1 MRRELKLKLLP
12 NNQVS
17 LFTQWVNRASEER
30 FLPRPDYSREPEYIK
45 EYHRSGQ
52 AKFDRDRKKTHETIR
67 IPYYKADGSLKFRLL
82 RRELPVE
89 SGKDIRTQLGSPR
102 RDLDITRKS
111 QRSPRHSTGWGIRP
125 SPRKFSHRAGQKI
138 RECGAMI
145 DKASGY
151 DPSLCRVITL
161 TLPGDTPEAFRALS
175 DYSGYAINRI
185 FQPIRL
191 LGRAQT
197 SWFFVWEHQKRGALH
212 LHIALFYPD
221 RDESKRCGDRIMSK
235 WIEVL
240 KSIQEK
246 SGVDMFIRRDRKS
259 YTKSDKWQNLN
270 QEMRKSCGGYFSK
283 YAGKSSFTEEN
294 SYVHKWAKVYP
305 PSRFWGSSKN
315 LKEMCKEFS
324 YEEILAIGEG
334 IEEKHKEII
343 EFLLLFNPVKY
354 QEYEWK
360 KDIIDSHGWKIT
372 ISEGKC
378 ETFYLPVGRF
388 TELLGMLRGQK

>member
-17 LFTQWVNRASEER
+17 LFTQWVNRKSEER
-30 FLPRPDYSREPEYIK
+30 FLPCPDYSKEPEYVK
-45 EYHRSGQ
+45 NYYRSGQ
-52 AKFDRDRKKTHETIR
+52 AAFDRERSKTHTTQR
-67 IPYYKADGSLKFRLL
+67 VAYYKADGSVKFRLL
-82 RRELPVE
+82 RLPLQRLSEEDILPRLE
-89 SGKDIRTQLGSPR
+89 SRTRS
-102 RDLDITRKS
+102 LDITRKS

-145 DKASGY
+145 DRASGY
-151 DPSLCRVITL
+151 EPSLCRVVTL
-161 TLPGDTPEAFRALS
+161 TLAGDTPEAFRALS
-175 DYSGYAINRI
+175 DYSGYAINRL

-191 LGRAQT
+191 LDRAKT

-212 LHIALFYPD
+212 LHIALFHPD
-221 RDESKRCGDRIMSK
+221 RDESKRCGDRIISK

-259 YTKSDKWQNLN
+259 YVEPDKWQNLN
-270 QEMRKSCGGYFSK
+270 QEMRRSCGGYFSK
-283 YAGKSSFTEEN
+283 YAGKTSFTEEN

-315 LKEMCKEFS
+315 LKEMCREFS

-354 QEYEWK
+354 QEYAWK
-360 KDIIDSHGWKIT
+360 KDIVDSHGWKVT

-378 ETFYLPVGRF
+378 ECFYLPVGRF
-388 TELLGMLRGQK
+388 AELLEMLRGEK